1 MSYGTQFWSVLKIQQ
16 YMLFVYSF
24 TRETAMPINCMR
36 DVLDAIKNNDV
47 TAFKQEFPDFYANDQ
62 QLVQLSNVRNQLIYI
77 LQECAALQRAEI
89 FDSVLTFC
97 DEDQKEAAPLIWAAG
112 GGSNIDH
119 LLSHTIQ
126 IKHAQHALLVAIQ
139 SGQLNH
145 VKVLLEPAQGMAGFL
160 HPLWLAIYHKKM
172 EIFNYLLTTSWLP
185 KEHVQ
190 QWEQGWDDLLIAAA
204 TYNVPE
210 CVPQLLAHG
219 SDPKAKR
226 GLAMRFAGGH
236 TDHLVFDLLYPLY
249 PSSSIHEVIE
259 DLHRD
264 LPNNP
269 HLLGCL
275 QALEN
280 RISQEQHD
288 ILVESLQGEET
299 EHADQEPKKM

>member
-89 FDSVLTFC
+89 FDFVLTFC
-97 DEDQKEAAPLIWAAG
+97 EEEKEAAPLIWAAG
-112 GGSNIDH
+112 GGSSIDH
-119 LLSHTIQ
+119 LLSDTIQ
-126 IKHAQHALLVAIQ
+126 IKHAQHALLVAIR

-145 VKVLLEPAQGMAGFL
+145 VKVLLEPAQGRTEVL

-172 EIFNYLLTTSWLP
+172 DIFNYLLTTSWLP

-190 QWEQGWDDLLIAAA
+190 QWEQGWNDMLIAAA

-219 SDPKAKR
+219 ADPKAQNS
-226 GLAMRFAGGH
+226 LALQAAGGH
-236 TDHLVFDLLYPLY
+236 EDHIIFDLLYPV
-249 PSSSIHEVIE
+249 S
-259 DLHRD
+259 DLHQAIAAMQTK
-264 LPNNP
+264 LSNP
-269 HLLGCL
+269 AMVVSL
-275 QALEN
+275 N
-280 RISQEQHD
+280 RIEHKITQDQKNS
-288 ILVESLQGEET
+288 ILNSITDTNAQQKES
-299 EHADQEPKKM
+299 KKM